1 MVVDNLYDD
10 TLSLKSCS
18 LAAHTFVASSRIHIF
33 KKIEIAPPKGKG
45 TGGPTPCQKLLK
57 LLISSP
63 HIARLVEDLSIVLS
77 WGHSDV
83 DCVWDDAHSD
93 EDADLWIMTGRTL
106 TLVLPLLDLK
116 RVSKFRK
123 WQ

>member
-18 LAAHTFVASSRIHIF
+18 LVAHTFVASSRIHIF
-33 KKIEIAPPKGKG
+33 KKIEIAKEIAPLKGK
-45 TGGPTPCQKLLK
+45 GPTPCQKLLK

-83 DCVWDDAHSD
+83 DYVWDDAHSD
-93 EDADLWIMTGRTL
+93 QDVDLWIMTGRTL
-106 TLVLPLLDLK
+106 TLVLP
-116 RVSKFRK
+116 SSI
-123 WQ
+123 